1 MDVSVKN
8 LPKSM
13 VEMTI
18 TLTWEEWSKNLSEA
32 VGHLSKEVRVE
43 GFRKGKAP
51 RRMIEQKVGAGM
63 VLAEAAEHAIQHSY
77 PLAVKEKGLD
87 VIGHPD
93 VKLGAVKENES
104 LTYTVVTAIV
114 PEVTIAD
121 WREDLKKVNAA
132 STKKEETVSST
143 EVDAELDRL
152 ADMRAVGV
160 TVDRVAANG
169 DILEIDFDVLIDGVP
184 IEGGSA
190 KNHQIVLGS
199 GTFIPGFEE
208 RLIGMKAGED
218 TKFELDFPKEYH
230 AKHLAGQTATFSVEV
245 KAVKEQK
252 KPELNDAFAVT
263 VGSFK
268 TLAELRS
275 NIEKGIAEEKKAKAK
290 ETHRSALLDALV
302 AKTTIEFPE
311 VLLQDEIHRMLHEFR
326 SQVSMMG
333 LDFAEYLKQSKKTE
347 EDLAKDWEPQAKKR
361 LSASL
366 VLEKIAMDEGI
377 EAESVAV
384 EEEMNRALQYYRS
397 AKDAEKK
404 VDMEQLYRSAQG
416 RLRNEAVFEMLEK
429 I

>member
-1 MDVSVKN
+1 MDVSVKK

-18 TLTWEEWSKNLSEA
+18 TLSWEEWSKNLTEA

-51 RRMIEQKVGAGM
+51 RRIIEQKVGSGM
-63 VLAEAAEHAIQHSY
+63 VFAEAAEHAIQHSY

-104 LTYTVVTAIV
+104 LTYTVVTALV
-114 PEVTIAD
+114 PAVTIGD
-121 WREDLKKVNAA
+121 WRDDLKKVNAK
-132 STKKEETVSST
+132 SDKEAVAVSKE

-152 ADMRAVGV
+152 AEMRAVGL
-160 TVDRVAANG
+160 TVEREAKNG
-169 DILEIDFDVLIDGVP
+169 DTLEIDFDVLVDGVP

-190 KNHQIVLGS
+190 KNHPIVLGS

-208 RLIGMKAGED
+208 RLVGMKAGED
-218 TKFELDFPKEYH
+218 TKFDLPFPKEYH
-230 AKHLAGQTATFSVEV
+230 AKHLAGKDATFSVEV
-245 KAVKEQK
+245 KAVKVQQ
-252 KPELNDAFAVT
+252 KPELNDAFAAT

-268 TLAELRS
+268 TLAELRL
-275 NIEKGIAEEKKAKAK
+275 NIEKGLTEEKKMKAK
-290 ETHRSALLDALV
+290 EAHRSALLDALV

-326 SQVSMMG
+326 SQVAMMG
-333 LDFAEYLKQSKKTE
+333 LDFAEYLKHSKKTE
-347 EDLAKDWEPQAKKR
+347 EELAKDWEPQAMKR

-377 EAESVAV
+377 EADNEAV
-384 EEEMNRALQYYRS
+384 EAEMNRALQYYRS
-397 AKDAEKK
+397 TQDAEKK

>member
-1 MDVSVKN
+1 
-8 LPKSM
+8 M

-18 TLTWEEWSKNLSEA
+18 TLSWEEWSKNLSEA

-51 RRMIEQKVGAGM
+51 RRIIEQKVGAGM

-77 PLAVKEKGLD
+77 PLAVKEKKLD

-114 PEVTIAD
+114 PEVTLSD
-121 WREDLKKVNAA
+121 WRDDLKKVNAQLEK
-132 STKKEETVSST
+132 STKDGVAVSEA

-152 ADMRAVGV
+152 AEMRSVGV
-160 TVDRVAANG
+160 MVDRAAANG
-169 DILEIDFDVLIDGVP
+169 DLLEIDFDVLVDGVP

-190 KNHQIVLGS
+190 KNHPIVLGS

-208 RLIGMKAGED
+208 HLASMKAGED
-218 TKFELDFPKEYH
+218 TKFELEFPKEYH
-230 AKHLAGQTATFSVEV
+230 AKHLAGQMATFSVEV

-252 KPELNDAFAVT
+252 KPELNDAFAAT
-263 VGSFK
+263 VGSFT
-268 TLAELRS
+268 TLLALRES
-275 NIEKGIAEEKKAKAK
+275 VQKGLLEEKKAKTK
-290 ETHRSALLDALV
+290 ESHRSALIDALV
-302 AKTTIEFPE
+302 AKTMIEFPE
-311 VLLQDEIHRMLHEFR
+311 VLLSDEIHRMLQEFR
-326 SQVSMMG
+326 SQVAMMG
-333 LDFAEYLKQSKKTE
+333 LDFTEYLKHSKKTE
-347 EDLAKDWEPQAKKR
+347 EELAKDWEPQAKKR

-377 EAESVAV
+377 EASSEAV

-397 AKDAEKK
+397 TKDAEKK

-416 RLRNEAVFEMLEK
+416 RLRNEAVFALLESL
-429 I
+429 